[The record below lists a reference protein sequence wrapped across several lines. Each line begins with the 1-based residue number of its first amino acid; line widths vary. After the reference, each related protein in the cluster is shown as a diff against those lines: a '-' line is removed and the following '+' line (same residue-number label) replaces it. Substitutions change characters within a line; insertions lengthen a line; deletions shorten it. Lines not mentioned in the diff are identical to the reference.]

1 MLYMEL
7 FNGKVMMDFDVDDM
21 PSFRMLVVAKLIDSK
36 ENQGNLVKIME
47 EELVAD

>member
-1 MLYMEL
+1 MLYMEH

-21 PSFRMLVVAKLIDSK
+21 PSFRMVVAAILIDSK